1 MSASTDAGSPC
12 WSTASTPAVSV
23 GQTSPATA
31 PDLGSRT
38 PEATVQNPMM
48 GMMMSAMT
56 SREEARD
63 RRFDRTVARRALGL
77 ARPYLPRILGYV
89 ALIVTVSVISA
100 APPQLI
106 RLIIDR
112 AIPEEDLGLLWSLAG
127 GLLLVAVLVA
137 GLSMV
142 ERLLSS
148 SIGEHF
154 ILDLRTRLFAHVQGL
169 PIAFFTRTQTGAL
182 VTRLNNDVIGAQRA
196 LTGTLG
202 GIVDNLI
209 GVLVTVTV
217 MAALDWR
224 VTLLAISL
232 LPLFIIPARIVGRR
246 LQQLAR
252 RSMALNADMNSTM
265 TERFNVSGAML
276 VKLFGRIDDEVAT
289 FHDRADQVARIG
301 IRTAIH
307 GRALFAALGLIGSLA
322 TALVYLV
329 GGRIVITDPEVQ
341 IGTVVALGLYVTQ
354 LYGPLAQLSNARVDL
369 MTALVSF
376 ERVFE
381 VLDLPAS
388 ITEREDAVVLDAP
401 HGHVRLEGVRFR
413 YPAGEGAGLASLEG
427 PRSTHD
433 LEPGALVLDGVDLE
447 IAPGRTVALVGPSG
461 AGKSTL
467 ASLLPRLYDVTEGIV
482 RVDGYDVRDLTL
494 ASLRGAI
501 GVVSQDPHLFH
512 DSVAA
517 NLRYA
522 RPDASDE
529 QLVAAA
535 RAARIHEVIDRL
547 PDGYDTVVGERGY
560 RFSGGEKQRL
570 SIARMLLRDPAIV
583 VLDEATAHL
592 DAGSERLVQQAL
604 TEALVGRSALVIAHR
619 LSTVVEADEIV
630 VLDGGRV
637 VERGTHAELLE
648 RDGRYAE
655 LVRTQL
661 LPASA
666 PAAG

>member
-1 MSASTDAGSPC
+1 M
-12 WSTASTPAVSV
+12 
-23 GQTSPATA
+23 QH
-31 PDLGSRT
+31 
-38 PEATVQNPMM
+38 PMM
-48 GMMMSAMT
+48 GMMMGASSA
-56 SREEARD
+56 RDEARD
-63 RRFDRTVARRALGL
+63 RRFDRTVARRAVRL
-77 ARPYLPRILGYV
+77 ARPYRWRILGYV
-89 ALIVTVSVISA
+89 GLIVTISVISA

-112 AIPEEDLGLLWSLAG
+112 AIPEEDLGLLWTLAG
-127 GLLLVAVLVA
+127 GLVAVALLVAV
-137 GLSMV
+137 LSMV
-142 ERLLSS
+142 ERLLSAT
-148 SIGEHF
+148 IGEGF
-154 ILDLRTRLFAHVQGL
+154 ILELRSRLYRHVQGL

-209 GVLVTVTV
+209 GVTVTITV

-232 LPLFIIPARIVGRR
+232 LPLFVVPARIVGRR
-246 LQQLAR
+246 LQDLAR

-265 TERFNVSGAML
+265 TERFNVSGALL
-276 VKLFGRIDDEVAT
+276 VKLFGRIDDEAAT
-289 FHDRADQVARIG
+289 FHGRADQVARIG
-301 IRTAIH
+301 VRTALH
-307 GRALFAALGLIGSLA
+307 GRALFAALGLVGSIA

-329 GGRIVITDPEVQ
+329 GGRVVITDPEVQ
-341 IGTVVALGLYVTQ
+341 VGTVVALGLYVTQ

-381 VLDLPAS
+381 VLDLRSS
-388 ITEREDAVVLDAP
+388 ITERDDATELDAP
-401 HGHVRLEGVRFR
+401 RGHVRLEHVRFR
-413 YPAGEGAGLASLEG
+413 YPAGEGVGLASLEG
-427 PRSTHD
+427 PATPHAD
-433 LEPGALVLDGVDLE
+433 EPGTDVLIDVDLD

-467 ASLLPRLYDVTEGIV
+467 ASLLPRLYDVTEGRV
-482 RVDGYDVRDLTL
+482 TVDGHDVRDLTL
-494 ASLRGAI
+494 ESLRAAI

-522 RPDASDE
+522 RPDATDE

-535 RAARIHEVIDRL
+535 RAARIHDTIARL

-604 TEALVGRSALVIAHR
+604 SDALTDRTALVIAHR

-630 VLDGGRV
+630 VLDAGRI
-637 VERGTHAELLE
+637 VERGTHTTLLAA
-648 RDGRYAE
+648 DGRYAE

-661 LPASA
+661 QPASA
-666 PAAG
+666 GPV

>member
-1 MSASTDAGSPC
+1 M
-12 WSTASTPAVSV
+12 
-23 GQTSPATA
+23 
-31 PDLGSRT
+31 
-38 PEATVQNPMM
+38 QNPMM

-56 SREEARD
+56 SREEAQD

-112 AIPEEDLGLLWSLAG
+112 AIPEEDLGLLWWLAG

-329 GGRIVITDPEVQ
+329 GGRIVITDPDVQ

-388 ITEREDAVVLDAP
+388 ITEREDAVALDAP
-401 HGHVRLEGVRFR
+401 RGHVRLEGVRFR
-413 YPAGEGAGLASLEG
+413 YPAGEGVGLASLEG

-447 IAPGRTVALVGPSG
+447 IAPGRTVALVGSSG

-467 ASLLPRLYDVTEGIV
+467 ASLLPRLYDVTEGTV
-482 RVDGYDVRDLTL
+482 SVDGYDVRDLTL

-522 RPDASDE
+522 RPDASDD

-535 RAARIHEVIDRL
+535 RAARIHDVIDRL

-666 PAAG
+666 HAAD

>member
-1 MSASTDAGSPC
+1 
-12 WSTASTPAVSV
+12 
-23 GQTSPATA
+23 
-31 PDLGSRT
+31 
-38 PEATVQNPMM
+38 VQHPMM
-48 GMMMSAMT
+48 GMMMSAM
-56 SREEARD
+56 SAREEAQH
-63 RRFDRTVARRALGL
+63 RRFDRTVAVRALGL
-77 ARPYLPRILGYV
+77 ARPYRNRILGYI
-89 ALIVTVSVISA
+89 ALIVTASVISA

-112 AIPEEDLGLLWSLAG
+112 AIPAGDLDLLWRLAG
-127 GLLLVAVLVA
+127 GLLLVAFLVGTLA
-137 GLSMV
+137 MV
-142 ERLLSS
+142 ERWLSAT
-148 SIGEHF
+148 IGERF
-154 ILDLRTRLFAHVQGL
+154 ILGLRTSLFRHVQGL

-217 MAALDWR
+217 MATLDWR

-232 LPLFIIPARIVGRR
+232 LPLFVVPARIVGRR
-246 LQQLAR
+246 LQDLAR

-265 TERFNVSGAML
+265 TERFNVSGALL
-276 VKLFGRIDDEVAT
+276 VKLFGRIDDEVDS
-289 FHDRADQVARIG
+289 FHGRAEQVASIG
-301 IRTAIH
+301 IRTAMH
-307 GRALFAALGLIGSLA
+307 GRTLFVALGLVGSLA

-329 GGRIVITDPEVQ
+329 GGRIVITDPDIQ

-381 VLDLPAS
+381 VLDLPSS
-388 ITEREDAVVLDAP
+388 ITERADARDLGP
-401 HGHVRLEGVRFR
+401 SRGHVRLEKVSFR
-413 YPAGEGAGLASLEG
+413 YPSGEGVGLASLEG
-427 PRSTHD
+427 PRAPHD
-433 LEPGALVLDGVDLE
+433 TDASAMVLIDVDLE

-467 ASLLPRLYDVTEGIV
+467 ASLLPRLYDVTEGRV
-482 RVDGYDVRDLTL
+482 TVDGHDVRDLRL
-494 ASLRGAI
+494 ESLRAAI

-517 NLRYA
+517 NLLYA
-522 RPDASDE
+522 RPEATRE
-529 QLVAAA
+529 QLETAA
-535 RAARIHEVIDRL
+535 RAARIHDVIARL

-604 TEALVGRSALVIAHR
+604 TEALEGRSALVIAHR

-630 VLDGGRV
+630 VLDGGRI
-637 VERGTHAELLE
+637 VERGTHEELLAA
-648 RDGRYAE
+648 DGRYAE

-666 PAAG
+666 PLV

>member
-1 MSASTDAGSPC
+1 M
-12 WSTASTPAVSV
+12 
-23 GQTSPATA
+23 
-31 PDLGSRT
+31 
-38 PEATVQNPMM
+38 QNPMM

-56 SREEARD
+56 SREEAQD

-112 AIPEEDLGLLWSLAG
+112 AIPEEDLGLLWWLAG

-154 ILDLRTRLFAHVQGL
+154 ILDLRTRLFAHVHGL

-224 VTLLAISL
+224 VTLLAVSL

-401 HGHVRLEGVRFR
+401 RGHVRLEGVRFR
-413 YPAGEGAGLASLEG
+413 YPSGEGVGLASLEG

-467 ASLLPRLYDVTEGIV
+467 ASLLPRLYDVTDGIV
-482 RVDGYDVRDLTL
+482 SVDGHDVRDLTL
-494 ASLRGAI
+494 ASLRGTI

-529 QLVAAA
+529 QLIAAA

-619 LSTVVEADEIV
+619 LSTVVEADEIL

-637 VERGTHAELLE
+637 VERGTHTELLE
-648 RDGRYAE
+648 RNGRYAE

-666 PAAG
+666 SATG

>member
-1 MSASTDAGSPC
+1 MQQARSVMRMSS
-12 WSTASTPAVSV
+12 
-23 GQTSPATA
+23 
-31 PDLGSRT
+31 L
-38 PEATVQNPMM
+38 
-48 GMMMSAMT
+48 SA
-56 SREEARD
+56 REEART
-63 RRFDRTVARRALGL
+63 RRFDRRIARRAVGL
-77 ARPYLPRILGYV
+77 ARPYLRRIAAYIL
-89 ALIVTVSVISA
+89 LIVIIAVISA

-112 AIPEEDLGLLWSLAG
+112 AIPQGDLTLLWRLAG
-127 GLLLVAVLVA
+127 GLLLVALLVG
-137 GLSMV
+137 GLSMI
-142 ERLLSS
+142 ERLLSAT
-148 SIGEHF
+148 IGERF
-154 ILDLRTRLFAHVQGL
+154 ILGLRTQLFRHVQGL

-209 GVLVTVTV
+209 GVTVTV
-217 MAALDWR
+217 AVMATLDWR
-224 VTLLAISL
+224 VTLIAISL

-246 LQQLAR
+246 LQDLAR
-252 RSMALNADMNSTM
+252 RSMALNAEMNSTM
-265 TERFNVSGAML
+265 TERFNVSGALL
-276 VKLFGRIDDEVAT
+276 VKLFGRVDDEVDE
-289 FHDRADQVARIG
+289 FHERASQVATIG
-301 IRTAIH
+301 IRTAMH
-307 GRALFAALGLIGSLA
+307 GRALFVALGLVGSIA

-329 GGRIVITDPEVQ
+329 GGRVVITDPEMQV
-341 IGTVVALGLYVTQ
+341 GTLVALGLYVTQ

-388 ITEREDAVVLDAP
+388 IAEREGAVALVGP
-401 HGHVRLEGVRFR
+401 RGHVRLEGVGFR
-413 YPAGEGAGLASLEG
+413 YPSGDGVGLASLEG
-427 PRSTHD
+427 PRAPHD
-433 LEPGALVLDGVDLE
+433 AEAGATVLEGVDLE
-447 IAPGRTVALVGPSG
+447 IAPGRTIALVGPSG

-467 ASLLPRLYDVTEGIV
+467 ASLLPRLYDVTEGRV
-482 RVDGYDVRDLTL
+482 LVDGHDVRDLTL
-494 ASLRGAI
+494 ESLRAAI

-547 PDGYDTVVGERGY
+547 PDGYDTIVGERGY

-592 DAGSERLVQQAL
+592 DASSERLVQQAL
-604 TEALVGRSALVIAHR
+604 TDALEGRSALVIAHR
-619 LSTVVEADEIV
+619 LSTVIEADEII
-630 VLDGGRV
+630 VLDGGRI
-637 VERGTHAELLE
+637 VERGTHAELLLA
-648 RDGRYAE
+648 DGRYAE
-655 LVRTQL
+655 LVRAQL
-661 LPASA
+661 QPVSVRF
-666 PAAG
+666 G

>member
-1 MSASTDAGSPC
+1 M
-12 WSTASTPAVSV
+12 
-23 GQTSPATA
+23 
-31 PDLGSRT
+31 
-38 PEATVQNPMM
+38 QNPMM
-48 GMMMSAMT
+48 GMMMSAM
-56 SREEARD
+56 SAREEAQS
-63 RRFDRTVARRALGL
+63 RRFDRTIARRALGL
-77 ARPYLPRILGYV
+77 ARPYLPRILSYI
-89 ALIVTVSVISA
+89 ALIVTVSIISA

-106 RLIIDR
+106 RMIIDR
-112 AIPEEDLGLLWSLAG
+112 AIPEADLELLWRLAG
-127 GLLLVAVLVA
+127 GLVLVAVLVA

-142 ERLLSS
+142 ERLLSA

-154 ILDLRTRLFAHVQGL
+154 ILGLRTQLFRHVQGL

-217 MAALDWR
+217 MATLDWR
-224 VTLLAISL
+224 VTLLALSL
-232 LPLFIIPARIVGRR
+232 LPLFIIPARVVGRR
-246 LQQLAR
+246 LQDLAR

-265 TERFNVSGAML
+265 TERFNVSGALL
-276 VKLFGRIDDEVAT
+276 VKLFGRVDDEVEA
-289 FHDRADQVARIG
+289 FHGRAEQVARIG

-307 GRALFAALGLIGSLA
+307 GRALFAALGLIGALA
-322 TALVYLV
+322 TAMVYLV
-329 GGRIVITDPEVQ
+329 GGRVVITDPDIQV
-341 IGTVVALGLYVTQ
+341 GTVVALGLYVTQ

-388 ITEREDAVVLDAP
+388 ITEREDARTLP
-401 HGHVRLEGVRFR
+401 RPRGHVRLEQVGFR
-413 YPAGEGAGLASLEG
+413 YPTGEGVGLASLEG
-427 PRSTHD
+427 PRTTNSD
-433 LEPGALVLDGVDLE
+433 QPGALVLDGVDLE

-467 ASLLPRLYDVTEGIV
+467 ASLLPRLYDVTEG
-482 RVDGYDVRDLTL
+482 RVTIDGHDIRDLTL
-494 ASLRGAI
+494 ESLRAVI

-547 PDGYDTVVGERGY
+547 PDGYDTIVGERGY

-570 SIARMLLRDPAIV
+570 SIARMLLRDPVIV

-592 DAGSERLVQQAL
+592 DAGSERSVQQAL
-604 TEALVGRSALVIAHR
+604 TDALEGRSALVIAHR

-637 VERGTHAELLE
+637 VERGTHAELLAA
-648 RDGRYAE
+648 DGRYAE

-666 PAAG
+666 PHVV